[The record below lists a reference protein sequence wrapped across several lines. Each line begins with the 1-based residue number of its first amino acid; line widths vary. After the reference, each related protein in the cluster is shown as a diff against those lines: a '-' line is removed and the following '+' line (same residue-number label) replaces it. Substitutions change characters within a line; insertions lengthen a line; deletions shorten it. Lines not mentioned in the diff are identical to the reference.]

1 MTKKE
6 RERLVKI
13 VNKMLTAKEV
23 SVPKCGNESMDALT
37 SGERYI
43 RLTDDEY
50 DFIEPFLKAN
60 YEFKC
65 SVGKCTVV
73 TTGDM
78 GLSVVRLRLVDEEK
92 TDVYVS
98 FFDFTWRDHL
108 YAMALDFQKFPYK
121 HLVMNEVEE

>member
-23 SVPKCGNESMDALT
+23 SFPKCDNELINALT
-37 SGERYI
+37 SGKRYI

-50 DFIEPFLKAN
+50 DFIKPFLEAN
-60 YEFKC
+60 YEFKY
-65 SVGKCTVV
+65 SVGKHTV
-73 TTGDM
+73 TIDGCM
-78 GLSVVRLRLVDEEK
+78 GLSVFGHG
-92 TDVYVS
+92 TDVYVG
-98 FFDFTWRDHL
+98 FPDFGGIAWRDHL
-108 YAMALDFQKFPYK
+108 VTMALLFQKVPYK